1 MSWGAHDLSPT
12 SAALDAYDRA
22 VAHDNGNG
30 VRNMS
35 DVAARSA
42 KMANNQRK
50 PRKCADAQ
58 IALDLRYFPLWPLPR
73 ANKAAPA
80 IRAIRRW
87 SSNWTNAAL
96 RSLDPP
102 QTFAC
107 VNRGPTGPP
116 FHLRIKA
123 GAKVRTGRGSP

>member
-1 MSWGAHDLSPT
+1 MGAHDLSPT

-42 KMANNQRK
+42 KMANNPKMANNQRK

-58 IALDLRYFPLWPLPR
+58 TALDLRYGQIGIS
-73 ANKAAPA
+73 AVAA
-80 IRAIRRW
+80 
-87 SSNWTNAAL
+87 AA
-96 RSLDPP
+96 RYQSGARNPGHPPVVVKLDE
-102 QTFAC
+102 
-107 VNRGPTGPP
+107 RGAV
-116 FHLRIKA
+116 IA
-123 GAKVRTGRGSP
+123 